1 MPQNDGLNGAARCS
15 DHPLLPEAFDE
26 LPQAVAVYG
35 SDGGLLFWNS
45 RYDELCAQP
54 PGFLRA
60 GLTSEGLIRRL
71 AASGRFSGA
80 VGREEE
86 WIADRLHRLAMPD
99 SDADQHLDDGRLI
112 RVEGRRTPGGLRVV
126 IGTDVTEVR
135 RREASLQ
142 LLFESNPVPIIVQ
155 DREVFSILAVNDAA
169 TRLFGYGRDAFL
181 RLTVGDL
188 CARGR
193 SARLAEGMPWRC
205 VRADGTAIDL
215 LPYSSEFTHDGRPAV
230 ISALVDVTEVR
241 RGEEDLH
248 RTRAFLDSVVDTIPS
263 VVFAKDMADDGRY
276 VLYNK
281 AGGLTSSG
289 DRLDVLGRTD
299 IDIFPPALAAFLRER
314 DTEVVRGGAECVYE
328 YALTHR
334 DGTTRLMQTRKVP
347 IAGPPGEPP
356 RYVLG
361 VADDITERREMEGR
375 LARAA
380 RCDDLTG
387 LPNRLAFV
395 EMLGGALRSRRRDP
409 DGLALLL
416 VDLDDFRVLND
427 ALGHVTG
434 DALLR
439 AVGERLA
446 AEVRGADT
454 VARLGAD
461 EFVVVQSDVTSAAD
475 AADVAARLLEGFR
488 QPFAVA
494 GQALMVGAS
503 IGIALAPPP
512 GAAPGETEP
521 EQLLRHAELA
531 LQQAKAGQRGTFQ
544 LFEPR
549 MDEEVRRRRALEQD
563 LRGALDRDEFEL
575 FFQPQV
581 DLASEAV
588 TGFEALIRWRHP
600 ERGLVNPL
608 DFIPVAE
615 KTGVIVV
622 LGAWVLARACA
633 EAMTWP
639 VPVKVAVNLS
649 PVQFMTPGL
658 GEAVAAALAA
668 SGLPP
673 ERLEVEITESVR
685 LIDNDANLSVLHRF
699 RAAGIQVALDDFGT
713 GFASLS
719 YLRAFPFNKIKIDR
733 SFVGDLGR
741 DEGCLAIVRAATSLA
756 RDLGMDTIAEGV
768 ETPLQ
773 LLQLRQLGCAVGQG
787 YLFGRPCPAG
797 EVAAILTAPP
807 RWAAQAAAG

>member
-1 MPQNDGLNGAARCS
+1 MPQDDGSDGAGRCF
-15 DHPLLPEAFDE
+15 DGAPLPEALDE
-26 LPQAVAVYG
+26 LPQAVAVFG
-35 SDGGLLFWNS
+35 IDGGLMFWNS
-45 RYDELCAQP
+45 RYEELCGQP
-54 PGFLRA
+54 PSFLRA
-60 GLTSEGLIRRL
+60 GLTSAGVIRHL
-71 AASGRFSGA
+71 AESGRITGA
-80 VGREEE
+80 VGREED
-86 WIADRLHRLAMPD
+86 WIADRLSHHARPD
-99 SDADQHLDDGRLI
+99 SDADHHLDDGRRF
-112 RVEGRRTPGGLRVV
+112 RVEGRRTPAGLRVV

-142 LLFESNPVPIIVQ
+142 LLFEANPVPIIVQ
-155 DREVFSILAVNDAA
+155 DRDAFSILAVNDAA
-169 TRLFGYGRDAFL
+169 MRLFGYGRDAFL
-181 RLTVGDL
+181 HLTVGDL
-188 CARGR
+188 CAAGR
-193 SARLAEGMPWRC
+193 SARLAEGVPWRC
-205 VRADGTAIDL
+205 LRSEGTAIDL
-215 LPYSSEFTHDGRPAV
+215 LPYSSDFTHDGRSAI

-248 RTRAFLDSVVDTIPS
+248 RTRAFLDSVVQTIPS
-263 VVFAKDMADDGRY
+263 IVFAKDMADDGRY

-281 AGGLTSSG
+281 NGGSPSVRDG
-289 DRLDVLGRTD
+289 RDVIGRTD
-299 IDIFPPALAAFLRER
+299 LDLFPPALAAFLRER
-314 DTEVVRGGAECVYE
+314 DAEVLRKGGECLYD
-328 YALTHR
+328 YAVPQP
-334 DGTTRLMQTRKVP
+334 DGTSRLMQTRKVP
-347 IAGPPGEPP
+347 IAGPAGEPP

-361 VADDITERREMEGR
+361 VTDDITERREMESR

-395 EMLGGALRSRRRDP
+395 EMLGGILRGPDPEP

-427 ALGHVTG
+427 ALGHATG
-434 DALLR
+434 DGLLR

-446 AEVRGADT
+446 AGMCGADG

-461 EFVVVQSDVTSAAD
+461 EFVVVQSGCASVAD
-475 AADVAARLLEGFR
+475 ATGFAARLLDGFR
-488 QPFAVA
+488 RPFAVA

-503 IGIALAPPP
+503 IGIALSPRG
-512 GAAPGETEP
+512 GAAPEP
-521 EQLLRHAELA
+521 DALLRHAELA
-531 LQQAKAGQRGTFQ
+531 LRHAKTGHRGAFQ

-549 MDEEVRRRRALEQD
+549 MDDEVRRRRALEQD
-563 LRGALDRDEFEL
+563 LRGALARDEFEL

-600 ERGLVNPL
+600 LRGLVNPL
-608 DFIPVAE
+608 DFVPVAE
-615 KTGVIVV
+615 ETGLIVA

-649 PVQFMTPGL
+649 PVQFFTPGL

-673 ERLEVEITESVR
+673 ERLELEITESVR

-699 RAAGIQVALDDFGT
+699 RDAGIQVALDDFGT

-733 SFVGDLGR
+733 SFVEDLGR
-741 DEGCLAIVRAATSLA
+741 DEGCLAIVRAITGLA
-756 RDLGMDTIAEGV
+756 RDLGMGTIAEGV
-768 ETPLQ
+768 ETRLQ
-773 LLQLRQLGCAVGQG
+773 FLQLRQLGCAVGQG
-787 YLFGRPCPAG
+787 YLFGRPCPAE
-797 EVAAILTAPP
+797 EVAAMLTAPP
-807 RWAAQAAAG
+807 RWAVQAAAG

>member
-1 MPQNDGLNGAARCS
+1 MPQNDRSDGAARS
-15 DHPLLPEAFDE
+15 AREAVLTEALDE
-26 LPQAVAVYG
+26 LPQALAVFG
-35 SDGGLLFWNS
+35 ADGGLLFWNG

-54 PGFLRA
+54 PGFLRP
-60 GLTSEGLIRRL
+60 GLTSEGVIRRL
-71 AASGRFSGA
+71 AESGRITGA
-80 VGREEE
+80 VGREDE
-86 WIADRLHRLAMPD
+86 WVADRLRHHAKLD
-99 SDADQHLDDGRLI
+99 SDADHHLDDGRRF

-135 RREASLQ
+135 RREASLR
-142 LLFESNPVPIIVQ
+142 LLFEAHPVAILVQ
-155 DREVFSILAVNDAA
+155 DRDAFSILAVNDAA

-188 CARGR
+188 CAAGR

-205 VRADGTAIDL
+205 LRADGTAIDL
-215 LPYSSEFTHDGRPAV
+215 LPYSSDLTHDGRPAI
-230 ISALVDVTEVR
+230 ISALVDVTDVR
-241 RGEEDLH
+241 RGQDDLH
-248 RTRAFLDSVVDTIPS
+248 RTRAFLDSVVQTIPS
-263 VVFAKDMADDGRY
+263 IVFAKDMADDGRY

-281 AGGLTSSG
+281 AGASPSSG
-289 DRLDVLGRTD
+289 DRRDVLGRTD
-299 IDIFPPALAAFLRER
+299 LDLFPPALAALLRER
-314 DTEVVRGGAECVYE
+314 DAEVLRRGGECLYE
-328 YALTHR
+328 YAMPQP
-334 DGTTRLMQTRKVP
+334 DGTSRLMQTRNVP

-361 VADDITERREMEGR
+361 VADDITERREMESR

-395 EMLGGALRSRRRDP
+395 ETLGAILRGPDP
-409 DGLALLL
+409 EPEGLALLL

-427 ALGHVTG
+427 ALGHATG
-434 DALLR
+434 DGLLR

-446 AEVRGADT
+446 AGMRGADG

-461 EFVVVQSDVTSAAD
+461 EFVVVQPGCASAAD
-475 AADVAARLLEGFR
+475 ATDFAARLLDHFR
-488 QPFAVA
+488 RPFAVA

-503 IGIALAPPP
+503 IGIALALPGGIPP
-512 GAAPGETEP
+512 EP
-521 EQLLRHAELA
+521 EPLLRHAELA
-531 LQQAKAGQRGTFQ
+531 LRHAKAVHRGAFQ

-549 MDEEVRRRRALEQD
+549 MDDEVRRRRALEQD
-563 LRGALDRDEFEL
+563 LRGALARDEFEL

-608 DFIPVAE
+608 DFIPLAE
-615 KTGVIVV
+615 ETGVIVP
-622 LGAWVLARACA
+622 LGAWVLARACV

-649 PVQFMTPGL
+649 PVQFLTPGL

-673 ERLEVEITESVR
+673 ERLELEITESVR
-685 LIDNDANLSVLHRF
+685 LIDNDANLSALHRF
-699 RAAGIQVALDDFGT
+699 RDAGIQVALDDFGT

-733 SFVGDLGR
+733 SFVEDLGR
-741 DEGCLAIVRAATSLA
+741 DEGCLAIVRATTSLA

-773 LLQLRQLGCAVGQG
+773 YLQLRQLGCAVGQG

-797 EVAAILTAPP
+797 EVAAVLTAPP
-807 RWAAQAAAG
+807 RWAVQAAAG